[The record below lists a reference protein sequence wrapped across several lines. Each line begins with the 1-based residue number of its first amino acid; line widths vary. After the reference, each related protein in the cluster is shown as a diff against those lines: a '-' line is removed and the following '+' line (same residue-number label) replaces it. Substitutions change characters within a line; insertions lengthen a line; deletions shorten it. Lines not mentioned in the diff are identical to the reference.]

1 MDDSANW
8 WRDAVV
14 YEVYVRSFADA
25 DGNGTGDL
33 AGLRSRLGYLA
44 ELGVDAVWTT
54 PWYRSP
60 MVDGGYDVEDHRSV
74 DPLFGA
80 DPDAPALVT
89 EAHRLGLRVLID
101 VVPNHTSDRHR
112 WFRAALAAGP
122 GSPERARYHFRPGR
136 GAHGELPPTDWRSLF
151 GGPAW
156 TRVPDGEWYLH
167 LFAPEQP
174 DLNWDHAEVRADFED
189 LLRFW
194 FARGVDGVRIDV
206 AHGLLKD
213 RSFPDLGAD
222 GEEPPPGRHPH
233 RDLDGVHDV
242 YRSWRRIA
250 GEFGPDRVF
259 VAEAWV
265 DAPDRLARYVRP
277 DELHT
282 AFNFDFLRCAWD
294 AVALREVIDRT
305 LGALQA
311 VGAPAT
317 WVLSNHDVVRHV
329 TRFGRRS
336 TGELDLALGRR
347 RARAALL
354 LMLALPGGAY
364 LYQGEELGLEEVED
378 LPEAVLADPTW
389 ERSGRTR
396 RGRDGCRVPLP
407 WSGTAPPFGFTPD
420 GVPPWLPQPARWRT
434 LTARAQ
440 AADPGSML
448 RLYRAA
454 LATRR
459 EHPALGDGTLTW
471 RPARDGVLSFA
482 REPGFGCVVNL
493 SAEPYELPA
502 DARVLLASTPPDGNR
517 LPPDAAVWLDGS

>member
-1 MDDSANW
+1 MDSANW

-25 DGNGTGDL
+25 DGDGTGDL

-44 ELGVDAVWTT
+44 DLGVDAVWTT

-60 MVDGGYDVEDHRSV
+60 MVDGGYDVEDHRTP
-74 DPLFGA
+74 DPLFGTDA
-80 DPDAPALVT
+80 DVLDLVT
-89 EAHRLGLRVLID
+89 EAHRAGLRLLID
-101 VVPNHTSDRHR
+101 VVPNHTSDRHP
-112 WFRAALAAGP
+112 WFRAALAG
-122 GSPERARYHFRPGR
+122 GPERARYHFRPGR
-136 GAHGELPPTDWRSLF
+136 GAGGELPPTDWRSVF

-156 TRVPDGEWYLH
+156 TRVADGEWYLH

-174 DLNWDHAEVRADFED
+174 DLNWDDADVRAEFED

-213 RSFPDLGAD
+213 PAFPDLGAED
-222 GEEPPPGRHPH
+222 EEIAQPPDRGAHPH
-233 RDLDGVHDV
+233 WDLDGVHEI
-242 YRSWRRIA
+242 YRSWRKIA

-265 DAPDRLARYVRP
+265 DRPDRLARYVRP

-282 AFNFDFLRCAWD
+282 AFNFEFLRCAWD
-294 AVALREVIDRT
+294 ADALREVIDRT
-305 LGALQA
+305 LEALEA

-329 TRFGRRS
+329 TRFAPG
-336 TGELDLALGRR
+336 GDLALGRR

-389 ERSGRTR
+389 ERSGHTR

-407 WSGTAPPFGFTPD
+407 WSGTAPPFGFAPGGT
-420 GVPPWLPQPARWRT
+420 GTWLPQPPHWRT
-434 LTARAQ
+434 ATAEAQ

-448 RLYRAA
+448 GLYRAA

-459 EHPALGDGTLTW
+459 AHPALGDGTLTW
-471 RPARDGVLSFA
+471 SPASPGVLSFA
-482 REPGFGCVVNL
+482 REPGFTCVVNL
-493 SAEPYELPA
+493 SAEPCELPQ
-502 DARVLLASTPPDGNR
+502 DGRVLLASVPLEGRR
-517 LPPDAAVWLDGS
+517 LPADAAVWLARD